1 VRIGIDGRALQ
12 GRRTGVGRYAFELSR
27 ELDRLLPSA
36 SFFVYTPTAIEMPVS
51 SDRWVARIDPSP
63 LARLLKPVA
72 WLKLAAGRLCR
83 ADRLDAFW
91 GANTFLPSLPSGVR
105 TISTVYDLN
114 FRVVPWTMSRTHRLA
129 HQLFFE
135 RDVTAATERIAISEG
150 TSARLRSYFGLP
162 VSAIARPGVSP
173 AFRPRE
179 RTDVQRVEAELGI
192 EAPYFLAVG
201 TWEPRKNLELLVR
214 VFLGLRNEG
223 ALGGY
228 RLVLVGARGWK
239 DRRLTRLVER
249 ETMSRSAE
257 GGDIIPLGYTSDEVL
272 AHLYSGCQA
281 FVFPSLYEGFGLPVA
296 EARACGA
303 KVIASDLPELRE
315 AGGPDTVYV
324 PPTWDGLRLALLQ
337 ALQPNSRPAS
347 PEQLPSWSD
356 AAKVLARYLVKS

>member
-1 VRIGIDGRALQ
+1 
-12 GRRTGVGRYAFELSR
+12 
-27 ELDRLLPSA
+27 
-36 SFFVYTPTAIEMPVS
+36 MPVS

-63 LARLLKPVA
+63 FARLLKPVA

-83 ADRLDAFW
+83 VDRLDAFW
-91 GANTFLPSLPSGVR
+91 GANTFFPSLPAGVR

-150 TSARLRSYFGLP
+150 TSARLQSYFGLT

-173 AFRPRE
+173 VFR
-179 RTDVQRVEAELGI
+179 QRDRSDARRLEAQFGI

-214 VFLGLRNEG
+214 VFRELRSEG
-223 ALGGY
+223 ALSSY

-239 DRRLTRLVER
+239 DRRLRMLVER

-257 GGDIIPLGYTSDEVL
+257 GGDIIPLGYTSDEAL

-303 KVIASDLPELRE
+303 KVIASDLPEVRE

-324 PPTWDGLRLALLQ
+324 PPTRDGLRQALLQ
-337 ALQPNSRPAS
+337 TLNSNSRPAS
-347 PEQLPSWSD
+347 RETFPSWSD
-356 AAKVLARYLVKS
+356 AARVLARSLVGS